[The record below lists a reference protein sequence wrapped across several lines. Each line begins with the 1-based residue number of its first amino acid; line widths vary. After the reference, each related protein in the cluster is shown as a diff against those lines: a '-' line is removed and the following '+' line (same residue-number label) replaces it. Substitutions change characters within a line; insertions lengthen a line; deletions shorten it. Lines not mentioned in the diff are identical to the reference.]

1 MLHLKYYTE
10 NVYKGG
16 FDIGG
21 AFGFIVQKIQESN
34 TGDSWGIA
42 NEEDFRTAME
52 GESIISDLVN
62 IPTPLRFLQYCCN
75 TCKPLICTF
84 ASLHNSKRFYQKTL
98 RVETGYTY
106 LVSSN
111 VNNCYFSVNN
121 GVSNTSFILQVD
133 PDGLFT
139 FKRAD

>member
-1 MLHLKYYTE
+1 MKE
-10 NVYKGG
+10 
-16 FDIGG
+16 
-21 AFGFIVQKIQESN
+21 
-34 TGDSWGIA
+34 
-42 NEEDFRTAME
+42 
-52 GESIISDLVN
+52 ESIISNLVD
-62 IPTPLRFLQYCCN
+62 IPAPLTFLQYCCN

-84 ASLHNSKRFYQKTL
+84 SSLHNSTQFYKKAL

-121 GVSNTSFILQVD
+121 GVSNTSFILKVD